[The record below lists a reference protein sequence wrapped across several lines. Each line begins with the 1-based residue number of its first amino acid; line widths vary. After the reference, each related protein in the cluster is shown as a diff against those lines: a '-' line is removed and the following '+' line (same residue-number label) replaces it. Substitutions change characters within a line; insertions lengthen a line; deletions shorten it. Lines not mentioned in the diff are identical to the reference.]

1 MDTPGSFPCIL
12 MHPGLFP
19 GFFLDLFNPPRTK
32 VVAEI
37 DADTLSFVSHKK
49 SVPLTSIENVSIKR
63 LSAGSQRLEILGKT
77 LVRILVLT
85 AFLSLCQLGSISRY
99 SQPPVYSI
107 LIALAVATVLGG
119 PLFFLRNGGFKIKSS
134 VVRFHFKPL
143 RDDKPFYLE
152 VEPEHEAGL
161 SQILLSAGLKFEN
174 KGKEE
179 TWECEKCGG
188 IVSAEAKTCP
198 SCGTKFDD

>member
-1 MDTPGSFPCIL
+1 

-19 GFFLDLFNPPRTK
+19 GFFLDLFNPPRTR
-32 VVAEI
+32 VTAEI
-37 DADTLSFVSHKK
+37 DGDALSFISHKK
-49 SVPLTSIENVSIKR
+49 SVPLASIEKVTIKH
-63 LSAGSQRLEILGKT
+63 LSPGSQRLEILGKT

-107 LIALAVATVLGG
+107 LIALAVATILGG
-119 PLFFLRNGGFKIKSS
+119 PLFFLRNGGFKIKGS
-134 VVRFHFKPL
+134 VVRLYFKL
-143 RDDKPFYLE
+143 LGQDKPFYLE

-161 SQILLSAGLKFEN
+161 SQVLLSAGLKFEN

-198 SCGTKFDD
+198 SCGAKFDE